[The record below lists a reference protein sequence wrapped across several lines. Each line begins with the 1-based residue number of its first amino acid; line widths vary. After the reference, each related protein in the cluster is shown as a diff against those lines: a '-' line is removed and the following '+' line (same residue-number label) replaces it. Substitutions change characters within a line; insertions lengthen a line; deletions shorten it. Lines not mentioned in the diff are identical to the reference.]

1 MIKKSHTYLLY
12 GKLKGAF
19 GNYTIQTPEFT
30 ELFNFDIY
38 NDGLDDMLMFKT
50 KELEEKLKFY
60 PIYGLTKNITQNFMR
75 KVIFEIL
82 KSIDTFDII
91 DIVPKKYKKK
101 RDLLDIVDALYNI
114 HMPKN
119 EEKKLKAR
127 ETLVY
132 EEFLKVQTALLYIK
146 GETKREK
153 GIAFSSK
160 VETSEVLDKLP
171 FELTGAQKRTLE
183 ELEFDLEK
191 ELVTERLIQGDV
203 GSGKTIVTIL
213 AAYKAVKSGY
223 QVAVMVPTAIL
234 ADQHLE
240 SFRQILEEYGMNIQI
255 LKSGMKKKEKE
266 NILQGVTDRKNRHSY
281 RYTCNT
287 RRKCCI

>member
-1 MIKKSHTYLLY
+1 M
-12 GKLKGAF
+12 
-19 GNYTIQTPEFT
+19 
-30 ELFNFDIY
+30 
-38 NDGLDDMLMFKT
+38 
-50 KELEEKLKFY
+50 EETLRLY
-60 PIYGLTKNITQNFMR
+60 PIYRLTKNVTQNFIR
-75 KVIFEIL
+75 KIMMEVLNNLDDIEIM
-82 KSIDTFDII
+82 DII
-91 DIVPKKYKKK
+91 PEKIKNIRNFYSIKEAIRKIHFPKT
-101 RDLLDIVDALYNI
+101 D
-114 HMPKN
+114 
-119 EEKKLKAR
+119 EERIKAR
-127 ETLVY
+127 ETLCY
-132 EEFLKVQTALLYIK
+132 EELLKVQTALLYIK

-160 VETSEVLDKLP
+160 VETSELP

-287 RRKCCI
+287 RRKCYI

>member
-1 MIKKSHTYLLY
+1 M
-12 GKLKGAF
+12 
-19 GNYTIQTPEFT
+19 
-30 ELFNFDIY
+30 
-38 NDGLDDMLMFKT
+38 
-50 KELEEKLKFY
+50 EETLRLY
-60 PIYGLTKNITQNFMR
+60 PIYRLTKNVTQNFIR
-75 KVIFEIL
+75 KIMMEVLNNLDDIEIM
-82 KSIDTFDII
+82 DII
-91 DIVPKKYKKK
+91 PEKIKKIRNLYSIKEAIRKIHFPKT
-101 RDLLDIVDALYNI
+101 D
-114 HMPKN
+114 
-119 EEKKLKAR
+119 EERIKAR
-127 ETLVY
+127 ETLCY
-132 EEFLKVQTALLYIK
+132 EELLKVQTALLYIK

-255 LKSGMKKKEKE
+255 LKSGMKQKEKE

>member
-1 MIKKSHTYLLY
+1 MEVL
-12 GKLKGAF
+12 
-19 GNYTIQTPEFT
+19 N
-30 ELFNFDIY
+30 N
-38 NDGLDDMLMFKT
+38 LDDIEIMDIIP
-50 KELEEKLKFY
+50 EK
-60 PIYGLTKNITQNFMR
+60 IKNIRNFYSIKEAIR
-75 KVIFEIL
+75 KIHF
-82 KSIDTFDII
+82 
-91 DIVPKKYKKK
+91 PKT
-101 RDLLDIVDALYNI
+101 D
-114 HMPKN
+114 
-119 EEKKLKAR
+119 EERIKAR
-127 ETLVY
+127 ETLCY
-132 EEFLKVQTALLYIK
+132 EELLKVQTALLYIK

-213 AAYKAVKSGY
+213 A
-223 QVAVMVPTAIL
+223 
-234 ADQHLE
+234 DQHLE

-287 RRKCCI
+287 RRKCYI

>member
-1 MIKKSHTYLLY
+1 MEVL
-12 GKLKGAF
+12 
-19 GNYTIQTPEFT
+19 N
-30 ELFNFDIY
+30 N
-38 NDGLDDMLMFKT
+38 LDDIEIMDIIP
-50 KELEEKLKFY
+50 EK
-60 PIYGLTKNITQNFMR
+60 IKNIRNFYSIKEAIR
-75 KVIFEIL
+75 KIHF
-82 KSIDTFDII
+82 
-91 DIVPKKYKKK
+91 PKT
-101 RDLLDIVDALYNI
+101 D
-114 HMPKN
+114 
-119 EEKKLKAR
+119 EERIKAR
-127 ETLVY
+127 ETLCY
-132 EEFLKVQTALLYIK
+132 EELLKVQTALLYIK

-191 ELVTERLIQGDV
+191 ELVTERLIQGD
-203 GSGKTIVTIL
+203 VTIL

-287 RRKCCI
+287 RRKCYI